1 MRGNDQVGL
10 NDPKTIVVLGVGNT
24 LMSDEAVG
32 VRVIEGLVLRAGEF
46 PTVEFIDGGTAG
58 LALLSLIEGYAGLIT
73 VDAASMDEP
82 PGSVR
87 TFEGEAM
94 DAFLGTRSRS
104 AHDIGLDDL
113 LNAQRIRGLLPERR
127 ALVGIQPERLNL
139 GENLS
144 PPVATALPTAIAAVT
159 DVIDRWQEE

>member
-1 MRGNDQVGL
+1 MMKN
-10 NDPKTIVVLGVGNT
+10 NEIVVLGVGNI

-32 VRVIEGLVLRAGEF
+32 VRVVERMVSHAEDFSG
-46 PTVEFIDGGTAG
+46 VEFIDGGTAG
-58 LALLSLIEGYAGLIT
+58 LALLTLIEGYDGLIA
-73 VDAASMDEP
+73 VDAASMDAA

-87 TFEGEAM
+87 TFEGEEM
-94 DAFLGTRSRS
+94 DAFLSARSRS

-113 LNAQRIRGLLPERR
+113 LNAQRIRGLLPDRR

-144 PPVATALPTAIAAVT
+144 PPVADALADAEAAV
-159 DVIDRWQEE
+159 IGIIRRWRGE

>member
-1 MRGNDQVGL
+1 L
-10 NDPKTIVVLGVGNT
+10 SDPKAIVVLGVGNV

-32 VRVIEGLVLRAGEF
+32 VRVIEGLIQRAEEF
-46 PTVEFIDGGTAG
+46 PSVEFIDGGTAG
-58 LALLSLIEGYAGLIT
+58 LALLTLIEGYDGLIA
-73 VDAASMDEP
+73 VDAASMDAP
-82 PGSVR
+82 PGTVR

-94 DAFLGTRSRS
+94 DAFLGSRSRS

-113 LNAQRIRGLLPERR
+113 LNAQRIRGMLPERR

-144 PPVATALPTAIAAVT
+144 PPVAAALPEAEAAVAE
-159 DVIDRWQEE
+159 VIGRWQGA